1 MRRAHLQP
9 ARCTASALLL
19 ALVAGVGAARAD
31 ASATDKAAARDLGIQ
46 GILLADK
53 GDCAGALVPL
63 QKAASLFPAPTI
75 VERLGECQIELGKIV
90 AGTESLQSVVHE
102 DLGPSPSPAFVEAQK
117 RAQKMLELSLPRIA
131 KLVLHL
137 VGPKPADASITV
149 DGEKMPSA
157 LVDAERPT
165 DPGHHDLAASAPGF
179 RDGTTPVD
187 LTAGKTT
194 EVTLTLEPLPA
205 GAAAP
210 APASVAAPAQ
220 PVNPPAPGG
229 SSSSGSPVPAI
240 VAFAAGGV
248 GVALGSVFGLMA
260 AGKKSSLDQ
269 VCQSKNCPT
278 TSQGDIG
285 AMNTDA
291 TVSTVGFSVGLVGV
305 GVGIV
310 LLMVRPGEGS
320 ASAGQA
326 SVGLTVGP
334 GSLGLRGEF

>member
-1 MRRAHLQP
+1 MHRALLQP

-19 ALVAGVGAARAD
+19 ALVAGVGTARAD
-31 ASATDKAAARDLGIQ
+31 ASAADKAAARDLGIQ
-46 GILLADK
+46 GIQLADK

-117 RAQKMLELSLPRIA
+117 RAQKVLELSLPRIA

-157 LVDAERPT
+157 LLDAERPT

-205 GAAAP
+205 SAAAP
-210 APASVAAPAQ
+210 APVPPAPAPAQ
-220 PVNPPAPGG
+220 PTGPLAPAGP
-229 SSSSGSPVPAI
+229 SSSGSPVPAI

-278 TSQGDIG
+278 TSQGDID

-320 ASAGQA
+320 ASPS

-334 GSLGLRGEF
+334 GSLGLSGAF

>member
-1 MRRAHLQP
+1 MRALLQP
-9 ARCTASALLL
+9 ARCSASALLL
-19 ALVAGVGAARAD
+19 ALLASGGHARAD
-31 ASATDKAAARDLGIQ
+31 AGAADKAAARDLGIQ
-46 GILLADK
+46 GIQLADK

-90 AGTESLQSVVHE
+90 AGTENLQSVVHE
-102 DLGPSPSPAFVEAQK
+102 DLGQSPSQAFVDAQK

-131 KLVLHL
+131 KLVVHL
-137 VGPKPADASITV
+137 VGPKPSDASITV

-157 LVDAERPT
+157 LLDAERPT

-187 LTAGKTT
+187 LMAGKTT

-205 GAAAP
+205 SAP
-210 APASVAAPAQ
+210 APAPAPVAPAPGPGQ
-220 PVNPPAPGG
+220 PVSPPAPAGP
-229 SSSSGSPVPAI
+229 SSSGSPIPAI
-240 VAFAAGGV
+240 VAFAAGGI
-248 GVALGSVFGLMA
+248 GVAVGSVLGLMA

-278 TSQGDIG
+278 SSQGDID

-310 LLMVRPGEGS
+310 LLMVHPGEGS
-320 ASAGQA
+320 ASPS
-326 SVGLTVGP
+326 SVGFTVRP
-334 GSLGLRGEF
+334 GGLGLSGAF